1 MEKLAFK
8 GDSAKFFLMK
18 DDFNKARSSHIYDA
32 LELRLNVVDNPQDSD
47 CFIAVGGDGTLLKAV
62 TNPDRGAR
70 PILALNSGTVGKNL
84 IDVDGEK
91 LDHLIS
97 DLLNN
102 KCFQIKFPMIE
113 VLAICA
119 NEKITT
125 YHAFNDAWVDRA
137 SVRSVRYR
145 MSVEDSELANFDCGP
160 IDLCDDFISGDGVL
174 VCTPVGSTGYARML
188 GEMVLPLHTKT
199 FLVNPMASM
208 VDKRKV
214 HAFALDYK
222 QTLHVSFE
230 DLDFRPNSLAID
242 GCDYDHAGDLIK
254 GLRVRMANP
263 DEKSVVIIHN
273 NMSSFI
279 RKQLDFI
286 AR

>member
-1 MEKLAFK
+1 MEKLIFN
-8 GDSAKFFLMK
+8 GSSAKFFLMK
-18 DDFNKARSSHIYDA
+18 DDFNQVRSSHIYDA
-32 LELRLNVVDNPQDSD
+32 LALRLNLVDHPKDSD
-47 CFIAVGGDGTLLKAV
+47 CFIAVGGDGTMLKAV
-62 TNPDRGAR
+62 THPERCEK

-91 LDHLIS
+91 LCQVIN
-97 DLLNN
+97 DLLDN
-102 KCFQIKFPMIE
+102 KCFEISFPMIE
-113 VLAICA
+113 VVAI
-119 NEKITT
+119 NVSGKSTT

-137 SVRSVRYR
+137 SVRSIRYR
-145 MSVEDSELANFDCGP
+145 MSVEDSELSNFDCGS

-222 QTLHVSFE
+222 QTLHVRFE

-242 GCDYDHAGDLIK
+242 GCDYDQDGDFIK
-254 GLRVRMANP
+254 ELHVRMANP
-263 DEKSVVIIHN
+263 DEKNVVLIHN